1 MGYVILILALLPVT
15 SVFLV
20 YYIDNAIIPKLG
32 HNNSFKNW
40 WRKHIVQDIKND
52 NLK

>member
-1 MGYVILILALLPVT
+1 MGYVILLLILLPIT
-15 SVFLV
+15 SAFSIYFIENIVSS
-20 YYIDNAIIPKLG
+20 KLDD
-32 HNNSFKNW
+32 NNSFKKW